1 MNQVGWNPSRY
12 GLENHGIRNVK
23 IAFWNFPTGQLY
35 ERIIL
40 RNEAM
45 ISHLGAVVARTGD
58 HTGRSP
64 NDKFIVREPTSER
77 NIWWGE
83 INREFDAERFDSLY
97 RNLCTHLESKEVF
110 IQDCFAGA
118 DPQFR
123 LPVRVI
129 TEAAWHS
136 LFARNMFIRPKDA
149 NTSEHVPEFT
159 IISAPGFHADPE
171 RDGTR
176 SGTFIIVHFGK
187 KTVIIG
193 GTAYAGEIKKSVF
206 TILNYT
212 LPLKSVLS
220 MHCSANIARDNDVAL
235 FFGLSGTGKTTLST
249 DPERRMIGDDE
260 HGWTDRGVFNF
271 EGGCYAKV
279 IRLSPAG
286 EPEIYACTRKFGTIL
301 ENVAIDATT
310 RRINLDD
317 DSLTENTRAAYPLT
331 HLDNI
336 EASGMGG
343 HPRNIFML
351 TCDAFGVL
359 PPIAR
364 LTPDQAAYHFLA
376 GYTAKVAGTERG
388 ITEPKTTFSPC
399 FGAPFMS
406 LHPSVYAKMLA
417 EKIARHKV
425 SCWLVNTG
433 WTGGPYGVGSRMK
446 LAYTRAMIR
455 AALTGALA
463 ETATVTDPVFELR
476 IPRECPGVPTDI
488 LQPENTWGD
497 KNAYRA
503 QAQNLAERFLKNFER
518 FAKDTPE
525 AVRNAGPRVA
535 VSR

>member
-1 MNQVGWNPSRY
+1 
-12 GLENHGIRNVK
+12 
-23 IAFWNFPTGQLY
+23 
-35 ERIIL
+35 
-40 RNEAM
+40 
-45 ISHLGAVVARTGD
+45 
-58 HTGRSP
+58 
-64 NDKFIVREPTSER
+64 
-77 NIWWGE
+77 
-83 INREFDAERFDSLY
+83 
-97 RNLCTHLESKEVF
+97 
-110 IQDCFAGA
+110 
-118 DPQFR
+118 
-123 LPVRVI
+123 
-129 TEAAWHS
+129 
-136 LFARNMFIRPKDA
+136 
-149 NTSEHVPEFT
+149 VPEFT
-159 IISAPGFHADPE
+159 IISVPGFHAEPE

-212 LPLKSVLS
+212 LPLRSVLS
-220 MHCSANIARDNDVAL
+220 MHCSANISNEGDTAL

-279 IRLSPAG
+279 IRLSREG
-286 EPEIYACTRKFGTIL
+286 EPQIYACTRKFGTIL
-301 ENVAIDATT
+301 ENVSIDATT

-336 EASGMGG
+336 EPSGMGG

-359 PPIAR
+359 PPVAR
-364 LTPDQAAYHFLA
+364 LSPDQAAYHFLA

-417 EKIARHKV
+417 ENIARHQAR
-425 SCWLVNTG
+425 CWLVNTG

-446 LAYTRAMIR
+446 LAHTRAMIR
-455 AALTGALA
+455 AALSGALGNV
-463 ETATVTDPVFELR
+463 ATVADPVFDLR
-476 IPRECPGVPTDI
+476 IPRECPGVPAEL
-488 LQPENTWGD
+488 LQPENTWKD
-497 KNAYRA
+497 KNAYRT
-503 QAQNLAERFLKNFER
+503 QAHNLAERFLKNFER
-518 FAKDTPE
+518 FANDTPE